1 MAKISLGKK
10 VVVEALGTF
19 FFVLLGAGAVIAASF
34 AGLGSSSLLVI
45 ALANGIGLALA
56 ITFAMSISGG
66 HINPAV
72 TIAMLVNKK
81 INIKD
86 AAAYI
91 IAQLFGAILAGFILL
106 FMYPSSY
113 GIAVHYGAPAL
124 GPSTGIIAGI
134 FIEALMTFFLVMAV
148 FLTAVDKRAPKIAGF
163 GVGLTVFLDV
173 LMGGPL
179 TGAAMNPARAIGPAL
194 ASGYFSN
201 WYVWW
206 IGPII
211 GAVVAALLYRYLQE

>member
-1 MAKISLGKK
+1 MTKITLGKK
-10 VVVEALGTF
+10 VAVEALGTF
-19 FFVLLGAGAVIAASF
+19 FFVVLGAGAVVAASF

-45 ALANGIGLALA
+45 ALANGLGLALA
-56 ITFAMSISGG
+56 ISFAMGISGG

-81 INIKD
+81 INVKD
-86 AAAYI
+86 AVAYI
-91 IAQLFGAILAGFILL
+91 VAQLFGAILAGFILL
-106 FMYPSSY
+106 FIYPRTV
-113 GIAVHYGAPAL
+113 GIPVHYGAPAL
-124 GPSTGIIAGI
+124 SSSTGIIAGI
-134 FIEALMTFFLVMAV
+134 GIEALMTFFLVMAV

-173 LMGGPL
+173 LVAGPL

-201 WYVWW
+201 WYVWL

-211 GAVVAALLYRYLQE
+211 GAVIAALLYKYLEK